1 MKSTLKQLVL
11 KPQDF
16 LVALKSAVNN
26 DRTFLLAIL
35 ADELCMAVSA
45 VHGCVVRCEQARLIS
60 RASGEIRPINT
71 SISEFALH
79 GVRYA
84 FPPVQG
90 PLTRGVATT
99 TAGPSLVEY
108 FDQAKAMPHVWPD
121 ALGTAYGPALL
132 PLHTSVPEASRLDQ
146 KLFDALTLIDA
157 VRAGAARERELAIPL
172 FRERLA

>member
-16 LVALKSAVNN
+16 LVALKIAVNN

-45 VHGCVVRCEQARLIS
+45 VHGCAVRCEQARLIS
-60 RASGEIRPINT
+60 RAAGELRPIST
-71 SISEFALH
+71 SISEFALP

-90 PLTRGVATT
+90 PLTRGVATPP
-99 TAGPSLVEY
+99 AGPSL
-108 FDQAKAMPHVWPD
+108 DWRKCI
-121 ALGTAYGPALL
+121 
-132 PLHTSVPEASRLDQ
+132 S
-146 KLFDALTLIDA
+146 
-157 VRAGAARERELAIPL
+157 
-172 FRERLA
+172 